1 MKSICSKYCWRARC
15 IVGRL
20 TGEQNAFPGV
30 SPRHF
35 RLGFAAD
42 FASNQR
48 VREDLWI
55 LRTWHVVE
63 RYGLCNR
70 RHPPA
75 SAAGFDLYP
84 TTEGKWEEQP
94 RRGGFSQ
101 PNRGLGGSKFS
112 QRSVGRV
119 PSRKRF
125 WCILGLHMKQLLVIT
140 SHHSSTLGRHG
151 DPKLKGEGEHVSPVP
166 NGLMPTNVRLCRCDE
181 RLQRE

>member
-1 MKSICSKYCWRARC
+1 MRFPAYLHVTSGLGSPLTLHRISAFVKIFGYC
-15 IVGRL
+15 G
-20 TGEQNAFPGV
+20 
-30 SPRHF
+30 
-35 RLGFAAD
+35 LGTS
-42 FASNQR
+42 SN
-48 VREDLWI
+48 VM
-55 LRTWHVVE
+55 
-63 RYGLCNR
+63 
-70 RHPPA
+70 A
-75 SAAGFDLYP
+75 SATDDIRQRQQQASIYIQQRRESGKNSRDGVGFP
-84 TTEGKWEEQP
+84 SRIEVW
-94 RRGGFSQ
+94 
-101 PNRGLGGSKFS
+101 GGSKFS